1 MPTARQSRSG
11 GFSLVELMLVVV
23 LIGILVAL
31 AAPNLTGY
39 VRRTRVEGALN
50 ELTGDIAY
58 TRMLAVR
65 SGRPATLTLE
75 PGGTAYKI
83 ESTHQETAT
92 TTATRVVKQVNLT
105 GDYRGVT
112 LTPATTVLTFNS
124 RGLLTSPPGDP
135 TIITAQQ
142 GNSSAVLTVLQ
153 SGRAYRDY

>member
-1 MPTARQSRSG
+1 MPTARHRCSP
-11 GFSLVELMLVVV
+11 GFTLVELMLVIV
-23 LIGILVAL
+23 LMGILVAL
-31 AAPNLTGY
+31 AAPNLAGY
-39 VRRTRVEGALN
+39 VRRTRVEGAIN

-92 TTATRVVKQVNLT
+92 TTATRVAKRVNLT
-105 GDYRGVT
+105 RDYRGVT

-124 RGLLTSPPGDP
+124 RGLLTPPPGDP
-135 TIITAQQ
+135 IIITAQQ
-142 GNSSAVLTVLQ
+142 ESSSAFLTVLQ
-153 SGRAYRDY
+153 TGRAYRDY